1 MVEMLA
7 DWMVSLM
14 GMRLGVYLVALM
26 VVAKVVALE
35 RLMVARWVD

>member
-7 DWMVSLM
+7 DWMVWLM
-14 GMRLGVYLVALM
+14 GMRLGVYLVVLM

-35 RLMVARWVD
+35 RLMVAHWVD